1 MAKAVVQR
9 GERDFAIISLVG
21 MAHYMSH
28 VLQLAL
34 PPLFPIL
41 HREFGVSFTELGLVV
56 TLFYVA
62 SGLGQAAA
70 GVLVDR
76 YGAPLLLVAGLAMLG
91 AAIALA
97 GTAPSYWTL
106 LPLAPI
112 AGLGNS
118 VFHPADLAILSH
130 KVSEPRL
137 GRAYAVH
144 GLSGSLGYASAPVA
158 VTLLAAY
165 GSWRT
170 ALITVG
176 LVGII
181 VAGVLLLQHALLAVG
196 AETGSRSGKPGM
208 RRVNY
213 LSVIGAPVV
222 LMAFGYFAMTAF
234 AGSGMQ
240 TFAIT
245 ALTSGYGLPLRTA
258 TLGLTGYLVGAAS
271 GIALGGF
278 LTDRT
283 RHHHRVAMTGI
294 ATAALLILA
303 VASVPALGPLVVPL
317 MAMAGMANGVTGP
330 SRDVLVRRAA
340 AGIGTGSVF
349 GFVYS
354 GFDLG
359 SSTAPLLFGALI
371 DHRAPQGVFLA
382 IAAAFALAVPT
393 VMQVQH
399 RVALGARRA
408 AEAD

>member
-1 MAKAVVQR
+1 MAAKAVVRR

-21 MAHYMSH
+21 VAHYMSH

-56 TLFYVA
+56 TLFYVT

-76 YGAPLLLVAGLAMLG
+76 YGAPLLLIGGLALLG
-91 AAIALA
+91 TAIALA
-97 GTAPSYWTL
+97 GTVASYWIL
-106 LPLAPI
+106 LPLASI

-130 KVSEPRL
+130 KVSERRL

-158 VTLLAAY
+158 VTAIAAY
-165 GSWRT
+165 SGWRT
-170 ALITVG
+170 ALVAVG
-176 LVGII
+176 VIG
-181 VAGVLLLQHALLAVG
+181 VAVAVLLLMQHALLEARQPHSG
-196 AETGSRSGKPGM
+196 EGKPAA
-208 RRVNY
+208 RRPSY
-213 LSVIGAPVV
+213 LGVIGAPVV
-222 LMAFGYFAMTAF
+222 LMAFSYFAMTAF
-234 AGSGMQ
+234 AGNGMQ

-245 ALTSGYGLPLRTA
+245 ALTSGYGLSLHTA

-278 LTDRT
+278 LADRT
-283 RHHHRVAMTGI
+283 RHHHRVAMSGI
-294 ATAALLILA
+294 ATAALLIFA
-303 VASVPALGPLVVPL
+303 VAFVPALGALIVPL
-317 MAMAGMANGVTGP
+317 MAMAGIANGITGP

-371 DHRAPQGVFLA
+371 DHQATQGVFLA

-393 VMQVQH
+393 VMQVQQ
-399 RVALGARRA
+399 RVSRRA
-408 AEAD
+408 PVTLAAD

>member
-1 MAKAVVQR
+1 MARVVVQR
-9 GERDFAIISLVG
+9 GERDFTIMSLVG
-21 MAHYMSH
+21 VAHYMSH

-56 TLFYVA
+56 TLFYIA

-76 YGAPLLLVAGLAMLG
+76 YGAPRLLIGGLAVLG

-97 GTAPSYWTL
+97 GTVSAYWML

-130 KVSEPRL
+130 KVSERRL
-137 GRAYAVH
+137 GRAYSVH
-144 GLSGSLGYASAPVA
+144 GLSGYLGYASAPLA
-158 VTLLAAY
+158 VTVLAAY
-165 GSWRT
+165 GGWRM
-170 ALITVG
+170 ALIAVG
-176 LVGII
+176 VTGIAL
-181 VAGVLLLQHALLAVG
+181 AGVLVMQQTLLAEPLQTSLSGVTAG
-196 AETGSRSGKPGM
+196 RRS
-208 RRVNY
+208 NY
-213 LSVIGAPVV
+213 LRVIGAPVV

-245 ALTSGYGLPLRTA
+245 ALASGYGLSLHTA

-271 GIALGGF
+271 GITLGGF
-278 LTDRT
+278 LADRT
-283 RHHHRVAMTGI
+283 HQHHRVAMSGI
-294 ATAALLILA
+294 ATAALMIFA
-303 VASVPALGPLVVPL
+303 VATISGLGTMVVPL
-317 MAMAGMANGVTGP
+317 MALAGLANGITGP

-359 SSTAPLLFGALI
+359 SSTAPLLFGALV
-371 DHRAPQGVFLA
+371 DHNVTQGVFLA

-393 VMQVQH
+393 VMQVQQ
-399 RVALGARRA
+399 RVSRRA
-408 AEAD
+408 PVTLAAD

>member
-9 GERDFAIISLVG
+9 GERDFAIMSLIGV
-21 MAHYMSH
+21 AHYMSH

-56 TLFYVA
+56 TLFYIA

-76 YGAPLLLVAGLAMLG
+76 YGAPLLLIGGLAVLG

-97 GTAPSYWTL
+97 GTVSAYWML

-130 KVSEPRL
+130 KVSERRL

-144 GLSGSLGYASAPVA
+144 GLSGSLGYASAPIA
-158 VTLLAAY
+158 VTAIAAY
-165 GSWRT
+165 GGWRT
-170 ALITVG
+170 ALIAVG
-176 LVGII
+176 MIGIV
-181 VAGVLLLQHALLAVG
+181 VAVLLLTQHTLLAE
-196 AETGSRSGKPGM
+196 ARQM
-208 RRVNY
+208 RRSEGRPAARRSSY
-213 LSVIGAPVV
+213 LAVIGAPVV

-245 ALTSGYGLPLRTA
+245 ALTSGYGLSLHTA

-271 GIALGGF
+271 GVTLGGF
-278 LTDRT
+278 LADRT
-283 RHHHRVAMTGI
+283 RHHHRVAMSGI
-294 ATAALLILA
+294 ATAALMIFA
-303 VASVPALGPLVVPL
+303 VAVLPGLGPLVVPL
-317 MAMAGMANGVTGP
+317 MALAGLANGVTAP

-371 DHRAPQGVFLA
+371 DHQAPQGVFLA

-399 RVALGARRA
+399 RVALNSRRA